1 MPPMSKTALTIYHNP
16 KCSKSRQALEL
27 IETAGL
33 SPQVV
38 LYLQQPPTAAEV
50 KSLLKKLGLKAADII
65 RKKEA
70 QEEGVALAGATE
82 EALVQAIA
90 AHPRIL
96 ERPIVVKG
104 DRAVVGRPPEKVGE
118 LL

>member
-1 MPPMSKTALTIYHNP
+1 MSKSGVTIYHNP
-16 KCSKSRQALEL
+16 KCSKSRQALAL
-27 IETAGL
+27 IESAGV

-50 KSLLKKLGLKAADII
+50 KALLKKLGLNAADII
-65 RKKEA
+65 RHKEA
-70 QEEGVALAGATE
+70 QEEGVALTGAAE
-82 EALVQAIA
+82 DALVSAIA

-104 DRAVVGRPPEKVGE
+104 DRAVVGRPPEKVLE